1 MSKYPEE
8 IVEKVAR
15 AITESG
21 IGERGNNV
29 RDWPDDEAAAYR
41 DNGGWSEGNHAALAI
56 RAQKAA
62 IAALDALGL
71 TAEWADYLTND
82 GVNEYTTSSDCDGS
96 NEERWQRRP
105 AFALRIEATPWEVVD
120 Q

>member
-1 MSKYPEE
+1 METGKYPEE
-8 IVEKVAR
+8 IVEKVAQ
-15 AITESG
+15 AILD
-21 IGERGNNV
+21 NFNP
-29 RDWPDDEAAAYR
+29 PDAGHPTWWINPEVT
-41 DNGGWSEGNHAALAI
+41 
-56 RAQKAA
+56 A

-82 GVNEYTTSSDCDGS
+82 GVNEYTTTSDCDGS